1 MDIVEKKRFD
11 AVTILEPM
19 LDTEEMF
26 RGNRDNFKRSFNLD
40 GMINLT
46 GEGKRLAVVKLTD
59 AETDRVIGRVQARF
73 ADEVR

>member
-1 MDIVEKKRFD
+1 MDIAENKRFD